1 MPSSPA
7 SLTVWPRGTGEQPMI
22 APTVR
27 AAAVDPKGQLW
38 ISLSVPYTYVFDR
51 DGDKVRVVQL
61 RAGGVISP
69 SSLVFGKDGRL
80 LATPGLAVFDPA
92 VVSNLPVDATILKPM
107 TLQPQTPSGGN
118 R

>member
-1 MPSSPA
+1 M
-7 SLTVWPRGTGEQPMI
+7 
-22 APTVR
+22 R

-38 ISLSVPYTYVFDR
+38 IALSVPYTYVFDG

-61 RAGGVISP
+61 RAGGVLSP
-69 SSLVFGKDGRL
+69 SSLVFGTDGRL
-80 LATPGLAVFDPA
+80 LTTPGLAIFDPA
-92 VVSNLPVDATILKPM
+92 LVSNLPVDTTILEPV